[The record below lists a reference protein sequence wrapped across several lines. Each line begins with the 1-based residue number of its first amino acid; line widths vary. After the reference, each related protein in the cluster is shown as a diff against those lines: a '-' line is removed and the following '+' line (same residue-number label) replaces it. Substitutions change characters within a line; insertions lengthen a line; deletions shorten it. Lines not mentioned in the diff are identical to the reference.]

1 MVFSVD
7 DLVSSLSNNHIGQEA
22 IDLAALH
29 AQLAQALFAQQSA
42 PSRPSVQVKT
52 CTTPTSTMSYPWNP
66 VSPVGMDDS
75 MECQDERMVEELL
88 IPNVQAQ
95 TYPLSLHC
103 APEESQYPSSAGP
116 SRHSRYQ
123 VHSTSTSDHSP
134 AFDPPSCS
142 SPTSSP
148 SFFTSKDPFYIAQL
162 QETQGQSHS
171 ANALARLGKP
181 DEASPFLLVPQT
193 QTQTPHQQQAQYHQ
207 RPVNSGVGGDTTYSA
222 VGPYG
227 DLLYQREQM
236 YHHQYCAATA
246 VGS

>member
-1 MVFSVD
+1 
-7 DLVSSLSNNHIGQEA
+7 
-22 IDLAALH
+22 
-29 AQLAQALFAQQSA
+29 
-42 PSRPSVQVKT
+42 
-52 CTTPTSTMSYPWNP
+52 MSYPWNP

-75 MECQDERMVEELL
+75 MEYQDERMVEELL

-95 TYPLSLHC
+95 TC
-103 APEESQYPSSAGP
+103 APEESQYPLSAGP
-116 SRHSRYQ
+116 SRQTRSRCQ

-134 AFDPPSCS
+134 AFDPPNCS
-142 SPTSSP
+142 SPTS

-162 QETQGQSHS
+162 QETQIQARAWNEGQAHS

-207 RPVNSGVGGDTTYSA
+207 GAGGDTYSGVG
-222 VGPYG
+222 PYA